1 MFKTVPATLQMS
13 AFLPCLQEFNK
24 GKNKGEEQRGRTKG
38 KNKGEEQREQG
49 NKDTRKQQFN
59 NDNNTTCQMCF
70 PQ

>member
-1 MFKTVPATLQMS
+1 MPARIQ
-13 AFLPCLQEFNK
+13 QR
-24 GKNKGEEQRGRTKG
+24 EEQRGRTKR
-38 KNKGEEQREQG
+38 KNKGNKETRKQG